1 MHRSFKG
8 NPMKKLLTTILA
20 VCVALVVLGVSA
32 GSALASAPTISVTIS
47 SPANNS
53 FAINA
58 PNLSF
63 TTTGTG
69 LLKTC
74 TVVGNGADISE
85 EGCTSGW
92 NPGPL
97 AEGTYTYGI
106 SIEKATT
113 GEIAGATRTVT
124 IDQTAPVVTIGGT
137 PAAGASSSAGVALTA
152 SVTEAHPAFLN
163 CAVDPGLWDDCG
175 GTLTAGTFDIA
186 NAPEGTHKYWFA
198 ATDKAG
204 NMTMVFRQITLD
216 RIAPTAS
223 ITSTGWGTE
232 TKDNTPAFLVGGS
245 DTGGAVTKSC
255 SIDALAIVAACNG
268 SSFLLNDPIA
278 DGTYTVKVRVTDQA
292 NNFADAS
299 FAFSVDSTLPQV
311 TYSGFADD
319 RTTETTPGLE
329 FWVED
334 AHATTAR
341 CGFDATDWTELV
353 ACDEGPGHT
362 PAAALT
368 AGTHTFWIEAIDSF
382 GNSSSTVYTFDV
394 VAPTQETPGGST
406 GATGSSGGNGQN
418 GTPSGPAIPKV
429 ALTTKTSKVKRGKF
443 TLAARLTLTPGSAAQ
458 KCEGV
463 AVLSLAPKVKKAK
476 AVKVNV
482 KLAVKNGA
490 CTGTA
495 KIKLPAKLKKKK
507 AGLTV
512 SYAGSATMARFATSP
527 LSVRL

>member
-1 MHRSFKG
+1 
-8 NPMKKLLTTILA
+8 MKKLLTTILA
-20 VCVALVVLGVSA
+20 VCVALVAL
-32 GSALASAPTISVTIS
+32 SALAGTALAATPTISVSIS

-53 FAINA
+53 FAINS
-58 PNLSF
+58 PNLVFS
-63 TTTGTG
+63 TTGTG

-74 TVVGNGADISE
+74 SVTGNGVDIQE
-85 EGCTSGW
+85 EACSSGW

-97 AEGTYTYGI
+97 GEGTYTYGI
-106 SIEKATT
+106 SIEKSAT
-113 GEIAGATRTVT
+113 GEIAAASRSIT
-124 IDQTAPVVTIGGT
+124 IDKTSPVVTIGGT
-137 PAAGASSSAGVALTA
+137 PAAGASQAADVALTGT
-152 SVTEAHPAFLN
+152 VVEANPGFLN
-163 CAVDPGLWDDCG
+163 CAIDGDLWLDCG
-175 GTLTAGTFDIA
+175 GTLTAGTFNVA

-198 ATDKAG
+198 STDKAG

-223 ITSTGWGTE
+223 ITSTGWGNE

-268 SSFLLNDPIA
+268 STFLVNDPIA

-311 TYSGFADD
+311 TYSGFAGD

-334 AHATTAR
+334 AHV
-341 CGFDATDWTELV
+341 D
-353 ACDEGPGHT
+353 CDEGPGHT
-362 PAAALT
+362 PAAAL
-368 AGTHTFWIEAIDSF
+368 ALGTHAFWIEAIDSF
-382 GNSSSTVYTFDV
+382 GNSSSTVYTFEV
-394 VAPTQETPGGST
+394 VAPTQETPGGGST
-406 GATGSSGGNGQN
+406 GATGGTGDNGQN
-418 GTPSGPAIPKV
+418 GPPNGPAVPKV
-429 ALTTKTSKVKRGKF
+429 AITTKAGKVKRGKF

-463 AVLSLAPKVKKAK
+463 AVLSLAPKVKKVK
-476 AVKVNV
+476 AIKSNV
-482 KLAVKNGA
+482 KLSVKNGA

-527 LSVRL
+527 LAVKL